1 MMKNFVKASILLL
14 IWSAPGSSLY
24 SQLPTVKNNKLLY
37 TATVITDSGS
47 AKGYL
52 WHVSDSAVYIT
63 YSRTLDAAG
72 YPRDLKVLPEGYISS
87 MTIRRKKLNWTY
99 PVAGAVLGFILG
111 AGLIGAVNNPQ
122 ESPSGDAFLDLV
134 WYAVVGSTDS
144 DIKRRKAALYIGGG
158 TALTLF
164 TVGLFSSP
172 KLKVDLP
179 LTSRKNSL
187 KNKRQDI
194 DEFILNY

>member
-1 MMKNFVKASILLL
+1 MKNLLKAPILLL
-14 IWSAPGSSLY
+14 FWSAPGSSLY

-37 TATVITDSGS
+37 TATVTTDSGS

-63 YSRTLDAAG
+63 NSRILDAAG
-72 YPRDLKVLPEGYISS
+72 HPRDLRILPDDYISS
-87 MTIRRKKLNWTY
+87 MTIRRKKLNWAY
-99 PVAGAVLGFILG
+99 PVGGAVLGFILG
-111 AGLIGAVNNPQ
+111 AGLIGAVNNPL

-134 WYAVVGSTDS
+134 WYAVIGSTDS
-144 DIKRRKAALYIGGG
+144 DIKRRRAALYIGGG
-158 TALTLF
+158 AALTMF
-164 TVGLFSSP
+164 TVGFFSSR
-172 KLKVDLP
+172 KLTVNLP

-187 KNKRQDI
+187 KNKRKDI